1 MLHGFPFSLARS
13 IKVERPGNG
22 WALSWKRAQIPSSS
36 SRSPPFQF
44 FPLSLSLSLAFSRG
58 SREKRISFRL
68 HSTSA
73 VNERGQDIGLPRT
86 TSTFPP
92 LRNTFHHP
100 CKMARDSRQRVTLVH
115 ANRPLP
121 RTPTHFLEPSRA
133 SRMRE
138 ECVRNVREVK
148 GAPYIFCSFNKS
160 WKVWS
165 NRLLSRPSDYSFLKE
180 RLATLGIVFY
190 SWNRYIFP
198 M

>member
-1 MLHGFPFSLARS
+1 MDES
-13 IKVERPGNG
+13 
-22 WALSWKRAQIPSSS
+22 ALRRFNSS
-36 SRSPPFQF
+36 
-44 FPLSLSLSLAFSRG
+44 LSLSLSLAFSRG
-58 SREKRISFRL
+58 SREKRISSRL

-92 LRNTFHHP
+92 LRNTFHQP

-148 GAPYIFCSFNKS
+148 GAPSIFCSPTR
-160 WKVWS
+160 VGRVES
-165 NRLLSRPSDYSFLKE
+165 NRLGSIR
-180 RLATLGIVFY
+180 
-190 SWNRYIFP
+190 
-198 M
+198 

>member
-36 SRSPPFQF
+36 SCSPPFQF

-138 ECVRNVREVK
+138 ECVRNVREDRR
-148 GAPYIFCSFNKS
+148 
-160 WKVWS
+160 WKELRTSSARSTRVG
-165 NRLLSRPSDYSFLKE
+165 RVGRIVSFLDH
-180 RLATLGIVFY
+180 LIIH
-190 SWNRYIFP
+190 S
-198 M
+198 

>member
-1 MLHGFPFSLARS
+1 MDGRFHESARKFQVVHRALRHFNSSFSLS
-13 IKVERPGNG
+13 
-22 WALSWKRAQIPSSS
+22 
-36 SRSPPFQF
+36 F
-44 FPLSLSLSLAFSRG
+44 SLAFSRG

-138 ECVRNVREVK
+138 ECVRNVREDRR
-148 GAPYIFCSFNKS
+148 
-160 WKVWS
+160 WKELRTSSARSTRVG
-165 NRLLSRPSDYSFLKE
+165 RVGRIVSFLDHLITII
-180 RLATLGIVFY
+180 R
-190 SWNRYIFP
+190 S
-198 M
+198 

>member
-1 MLHGFPFSLARS
+1 MAFVFFSFSLRAILSFPDLSKQDAFPFSLAGS
-13 IKVERPGNG
+13 IKVERKARK
-22 WALSWKRAQIPSSS
+22 WTKALSVVSIL
-36 SRSPPFQF
+36 
-44 FPLSLSLSLAFSRG
+44 LSLSLSLAFSRG
-58 SREKRISFRL
+58 SREKRISSRL

-92 LRNTFHHP
+92 LRNTFHQP

-148 GAPYIFCSFNKS
+148 GAPSIFCSPTR
-160 WKVWS
+160 VGRVES
-165 NRLLSRPSDYSFLKE
+165 NRLGSIR
-180 RLATLGIVFY
+180 
-190 SWNRYIFP
+190 
-198 M
+198 